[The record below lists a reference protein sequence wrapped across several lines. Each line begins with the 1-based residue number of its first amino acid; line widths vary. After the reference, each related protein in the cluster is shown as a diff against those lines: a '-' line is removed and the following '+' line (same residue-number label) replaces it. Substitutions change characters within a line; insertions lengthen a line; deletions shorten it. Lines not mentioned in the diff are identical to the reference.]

1 MPLQTKRLEGWSS
14 APVPH
19 AKREYP
25 QPNDPHAPRNY
36 WCAAFVAP
44 RGVGKTQCLARLI
57 HTLEQRGMRN
67 AAGPVAM
74 RTILISPTA
83 EANPVYH
90 ALKSLA
96 PEDIH
101 TEYSDDLLSDII
113 ADIKAERME
122 TEDYAR
128 KLKLYEK
135 FRKMK
140 RKDIERMPP
149 EELHELE
156 EWDFEPPP
164 KPTYPNGVV
173 TTLILDDLVG
183 SVAFKQGKS
192 ALTHAVVNGR
202 HLGLNIAVLVQSPKA
217 VPKTIRANVQVW
229 VLFKFG
235 SKAVRQDLY
244 EEVGT
249 LSEEQ
254 FEELYDF
261 ATSQPHSALVIDFT
275 QTEANRYKRNFD
287 EQIQLGGGT
296 PNTLVHASR

>member
-1 MPLQTKRLEGWSS
+1 
-14 APVPH
+14 
-19 AKREYP
+19 
-25 QPNDPHAPRNY
+25 
-36 WCAAFVAP
+36 
-44 RGVGKTQCLARLI
+44 
-57 HTLEQRGMRN
+57 MRN
-67 AAGPVAM
+67 SDGRVAM

-101 TEYSDDLLSDII
+101 TEYSDDLLQDII
-113 ADIKAERME
+113 ADVRAERAE
-122 TEDYAR
+122 TEDYVRKR
-128 KLKLYEK
+128 KLYDK
-135 FRKMK
+135 FVKMK
-140 RKDIERMPP
+140 RRDIEKLPP

-156 EWDFEPPP
+156 EWGFDTHPRPR
-164 KPTYPNGVV
+164 YPNGCV

-235 SKAVRQDLY
+235 SKTVRQDLY

-249 LSEEQ
+249 LSEDQ

-261 ATSQPHSALVIDFT
+261 ATSTPHSALVIDFT
-275 QTEANRYKRNFD
+275 QSEENRYKRNFD
-287 EQIQLGGGT
+287 EQIQLGGGA
-296 PNTLVHASR
+296 PNTDAQASR